1 MKSKRSLL
9 FKLGALI
16 ILAGIC
22 VLMAIIGRGHTVFFD
37 NKKIE
42 YEGVEYTTPY
52 KIVVTVN
59 GEQAGKLYDKE
70 RGKAIWIGQ
79 DFRMTLNVTEEKGG
93 DEYTCNVSLKLPYN
107 MDGVIINLPALLNGL
122 PKEAY
127 LSEYV
132 AAQTEDTGADEE
144 IVTDEFALGDF

>member
-1 MKSKRSLL
+1 MMKSKRSLL
-9 FKLGALI
+9 FKLGALLVLI
-16 ILAGIC
+16 GIC
-22 VLMAIIGRGHTVFFD
+22 VVMFIIGRGHTVFFD

-52 KIVVTVN
+52 KVVVTVN

-70 RGKAIWIGQ
+70 RGKAVWIGQ
-79 DFRMTLNVTEEKGG
+79 NFRMTMNVTEEKGG
-93 DEYTCNVSLKLPYN
+93 DEYSCTVSLKLPYN
-107 MDGVIINLPALLNGL
+107 MDGIIINIPAILNGL

-132 AAQTEDTGADEE
+132 AAQTEEVAEEE
-144 IVTDEFALGDF
+144 IITDEFALGDF

>member
-9 FKLGALI
+9 FKLGALL
-16 ILAGIC
+16 ILVGIC
-22 VLMAIIGRGHTVFFD
+22 VVMFIIGRGHTVFFD

-52 KIVVTVN
+52 KVVVTVN

-79 DFRMTLNVTEEKGG
+79 NFKMTLNVTEEKGG
-93 DEYTCNVSLKLPYN
+93 DEYSCSVSLKLPYN
-107 MDGVIINLPALLNGL
+107 MDGVIINIPALLNGL

-127 LSEYV
+127 MSEYV
-132 AAQTEDTGADEE
+132 AAQTEETEVEE